1 MGNFSE
7 NSLYQKQYAM
17 SLGVA
22 QIKYALYTFY
32 IYIYIYFY
40 YLIEIHSMQGRTVTT
55 RHGVTRKE
63 AQK

>member
-22 QIKYALYTFY
+22 QIKYALYTFF
-32 IYIYIYFY
+32 IYIYIF
-40 YLIEIHSMQGRTVTT
+40 II
-55 RHGVTRKE
+55 
-63 AQK
+63 